1 MVADRVQ
8 AAKFGLTAKLYFEE
22 LNEKARNV
30 EGKAT
35 NSYRQGEEEYLGILR
50 RVNLILFQIK
60 MMIQGVLRN
69 PSREF

>member
-30 EGKAT
+30 EW
-35 NSYRQGEEEYLGILR
+35 QGILTG
-50 RVNLILFQIK
+50 K
-60 MMIQGVLRN
+60 GKRN
-69 PSREF
+69 IWEF